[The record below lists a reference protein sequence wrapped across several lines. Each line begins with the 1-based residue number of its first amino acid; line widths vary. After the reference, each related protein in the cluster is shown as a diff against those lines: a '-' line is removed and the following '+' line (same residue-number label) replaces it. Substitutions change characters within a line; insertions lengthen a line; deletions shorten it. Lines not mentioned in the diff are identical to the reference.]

1 MIESPIVLIAS
12 EGKVSPLEI
21 INKIRKIDEKEDHVS
36 IDVGTP
42 LNFKA
47 YKYHLTTKYYKTNL
61 LLLPLET
68 ELDQVPA
75 EIIESV
81 EAFLIYFDSGN
92 RGFSKRIGFYADFV
106 KAHQIELGILL
117 CDRLYDDSN
126 EGITYKEAKQ
136 GSNLLFDVIELERSR
151 EEDEE
156 DDPNDPL
163 GYDEVQQALRSFV
176 WSNIDVSSGAN
187 KNFLKTIGLASPT
200 TAETSSDENSVEAQ
214 LEIFENLL
222 SQVQSFRTET
232 ATWSRDQ
239 VLDHAEKLAEEF
251 VRMMN
256 EEGVGDEDDDD
267 DKEANE
273 NDVKYIDV
281 NGSSK

>member
-21 INKIRKIDEKEDHVS
+21 INKIRKIDENEDHVS

-42 LNFKA
+42 LNYKA

-68 ELDQVPA
+68 ELDKMPA

-187 KNFLKTIGLASPT
+187 KNFLKTIGLGSPNNPE
-200 TAETSSDENSVEAQ
+200 ATSSDENSVEAQ

-256 EEGVGDEDDDD
+256 DEGLDDEDDDE
-267 DKEANE
+267 KESDGKN
-273 NDVKYIDV
+273 VDV
-281 NGSSK
+281 NGSLK